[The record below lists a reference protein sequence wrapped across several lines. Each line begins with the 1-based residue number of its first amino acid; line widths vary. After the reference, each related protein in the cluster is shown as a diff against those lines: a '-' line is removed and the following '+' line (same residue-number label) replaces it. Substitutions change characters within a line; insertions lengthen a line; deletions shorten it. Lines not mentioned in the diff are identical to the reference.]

1 LFGPANFTAFK
12 QVLHRVFEIW
22 NFTVGLVPLKGVQM
36 MKFSTRGVVAVAMI
50 AALGISAPAVATAD
64 TTTTTAPTTTTTTAT
79 HVDKPWQQWRK
90 QENAYI
96 KQLHV
101 INKTFRASVAL
112 ARKEYWAAIKA
123 SKGSGDRQAARAAA
137 RTALTLSI
145 ANAMEARATA
155 LTTLGAPPAPP
166 AGAPRSAYIVALQ
179 AINQTYRN
187 SVAAAD
193 AAFAAAFPSATTAAE
208 RLVVRDTLNLA
219 IAQAAVVRAAALL
232 ALGPPPASASGPT
245 PTTTTTVPATTT
257 TV

>member
-1 LFGPANFTAFK
+1 
-12 QVLHRVFEIW
+12 
-22 NFTVGLVPLKGVQM
+22 M
-36 MKFSTRGVVAVAMI
+36 MKFSTRGVVALSMI
-50 AALGISAPAVATAD
+50 AALGISAPAVASAD
-64 TTTTTAPTTTTTTAT
+64 TTTTTTVATTTTTI
-79 HVDKPWQQWRK
+79 HVDKPWQKWRK
-90 QENAYI
+90 QENAYL

-112 ARKEYWAAIKA
+112 ARREYWEAIKA

-137 RTALTLSI
+137 RAALTLSI

-155 LTTLGAPPAPP
+155 LTALGAPPAPP
-166 AGAPRSAYIVALQ
+166 AGTPRSAYIVALQ

-219 IAQAAVVRAAALL
+219 IAQAAVVRAAALV
-232 ALGPPPASASGPT
+232 ALGPPPASST
-245 PTTTTTVPATTT
+245 TTTTTTVPVTTT
-257 TV
+257 TI